1 MVIQNK
7 SLKIIR
13 VSLKRLFTIRSS
25 INSLEE
31 KKERTNYWTLKIK
44 LMFCV
49 KFSFFKINYYGQKIK
64 INSD

>member
-1 MVIQNK
+1 MVIQIK

-13 VSLKRLFTIRSS
+13 VSLKRLFTRSF

-64 INSD
+64 INSG